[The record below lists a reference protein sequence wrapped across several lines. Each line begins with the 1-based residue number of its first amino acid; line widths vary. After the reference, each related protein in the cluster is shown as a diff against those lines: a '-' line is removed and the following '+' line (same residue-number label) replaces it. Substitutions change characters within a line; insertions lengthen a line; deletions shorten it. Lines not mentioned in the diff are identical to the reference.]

1 MKHKDRTETPSQ
13 IAKRVIDSRCKCY
26 AGHLHSRYSR
36 SKGFAVNFDRLE
48 RFPGRMQ
55 KASAWSDLRG
65 KSRIDE
71 PWLNGLA
78 RLIFVSD
85 MGDAL
90 AGEVDNDY
98 LKAEVI
104 DNVLSKKGSRHIW
117 LWLTKRPSQMAL
129 FSNWIEESGLTWP
142 DNLVAMTSVTSRR
155 TVGRVDDLRR
165 VRCRLKG
172 LSVEP
177 LWESVELPLEGI
189 DWVIVGGESGS
200 AANPFDLAWAR
211 ELREQCREAEVAFF
225 VKQLGANP
233 MNEGSD
239 LKLGDRHGG
248 DWAEWPE
255 DLRVREFP
263 ERFRSVAYEL
273 RRRADVGGAA

>member
-1 MKHKDRTETPSQ
+1 MKYEDRTETPSQ

-90 AGEVDNDY
+90 AAGVSFDY
-98 LKAEVI
+98 LKSEII
-104 DNVLSKKGSRHIW
+104 DNVSSENGRRHVW
-117 LWLTKRPSQMAL
+117 LWLTKRCGRMAE
-129 FSNWIEESGLTWP
+129 FSDWLHERFVPWP
-142 DNLVAMTSVTSRR
+142 DNLVAMTSVTGRKTVSR
-155 TVGRVDDLRR
+155 VNDLRR
-165 VRCRLKG
+165 VRCRLRG

-177 LWESVELPLEGI
+177 LWESVDLPLEEI
-189 DWVIVGGESGS
+189 SWTIVGGESSS
-200 AANPFDLAWAR
+200 AARPFDPAWAR
-211 ELREQCREAEVAFF
+211 EIREQCREAEVAFF
-225 VKQLGANP
+225 VKQLGSNP
-233 MNEGSD
+233 VEDGEPLR
-239 LKLGDRHGG
+239 LKDGHGG
-248 DWAEWPE
+248 DWNEWPD
-255 DLRVREFP
+255 DLRIRELP
-263 ERFRSVAYEL
+263 GAFRSM
-273 RRRADVGGAA
+273 GGAR